1 MPRKKHNRIDI
12 PVPLKMV
19 QEFKQKF
26 HDVWKYCDSSLN
38 MPFEKLNFEWDRTRC
53 VLPTYICLP
62 IMKQLHE
69 QKNEPFDNTDVAIL
83 GALYSWRKYKEVYS
97 FDSDLANMLMSS
109 ASDEFAVPIST
120 MLNAPY
126 PAFYVQIDGEND
138 LGIKGFFC
146 NFDYIMWGDIDTDKL
161 VKQFSFNFLG
171 IYENMNLACPLI
183 ICDGITIKESIDY
196 LRKMFMEDKD
206 FDPKILDMA
215 IDFIPKAL
223 QLVLYICAANAD
235 ICENPQQKQ
244 ITRKPTTGTKPK
256 DTLRE
261 VRKWDVGYRI
271 GSIIRK
277 SSEEDSV
284 HEQRVSTNHKSS
296 LKRPHV
302 RKGHFHHYWI
312 RSKTDNSRTL
322 VLKWVAPMFINI
334 ALEDELPAVITKIE
348 S

>member
-1 MPRKKHNRIDI
+1 MPRKKQNRIDLPI
-12 PVPLKMV
+12 PLKMV

-26 HDVWKYCDSSLN
+26 PDVWEYCDCSLN

-62 IMKQLHE
+62 IMKQLYE
-69 QKNEPFDNTDVAIL
+69 QKNEPFDITDVATL
-83 GALYSWRKYKEVYS
+83 KVLYSWRKYKEVYS

-109 ASDEFAVPIST
+109 SSDEFVVPTSS
-120 MLNAPY
+120 MLSAPY

-146 NFDYIMWGDIDTDKL
+146 TFDYIVLSDEDTDKL
-161 VKQFSFNFLG
+161 TKQFSFNILG
-171 IYENMNLACPLI
+171 IYDNMNFACPLI
-183 ICDGITIKESIDY
+183 IRDGITIKESIDY
-196 LRKMFMEDKD
+196 LRKMFTEDKD

-244 ITRKPTTGTKPK
+244 ITRKPMTGIKPK

-277 SSEEDSV
+277 STDEV
-284 HEQRVSTNHKSS
+284 QIQEQEGDKKYKSS
-296 LKRPHV
+296 PKRPHV
-302 RKGHFHHYWI
+302 RKGHFHHYWVG
-312 RSKTDNSRTL
+312 SKSDNSRVL
-322 VLKWVAPMFINI
+322 VLKWVAPMFINT
-334 ALEDELPAVITKIE
+334 ALDEELPAVITKIE
-348 S
+348 

>member
-12 PVPLKMV
+12 PMPLKMV

-26 HDVWKYCDSSLN
+26 PDVWEYCDCSLN

-53 VLPTYICLP
+53 VLPSYICLP
-62 IMKQLHE
+62 IMKQLYK
-69 QKNEPFDNTDVAIL
+69 QKNEPFDISDVATL
-83 GALYSWRKYKEVYS
+83 KALYSWRKYKEVYS

-109 ASDEFAVPIST
+109 SSDEFVIPISAI
-120 MLNAPY
+120 LSAPY
-126 PAFYVQIDGEND
+126 PVFYVQIDGEND

-146 NFDYIMWGDIDTDKL
+146 TFDYIVLSGEGTDKL
-161 VKQFSFNFLG
+161 TKQLSFNVLG
-171 IYENMNLACPLI
+171 IYDNISFACPLI
-183 ICDGITIKESIDY
+183 LRDGITIKESIDY

-244 ITRKPTTGTKPK
+244 ITRKPTTETKPK

-277 SSEEDSV
+277 PSEEDSV
-284 HEQRVSTNHKSS
+284 HEQRVSTNQKSS
-296 LKRPHV
+296 PKRPHV

-312 RSKTDNSRTL
+312 GSKSDNNRTL
-322 VLKWVAPMFINI
+322 VLKWVAPTFINI
-334 ALEDELPAVITKIE
+334 ALEDELPAVITKIV